1 MNIKK
6 DILSWDQCQLPSD
19 HQIAIALSR
28 PSLLPN
34 CNPLYT
40 MAQQDSTPPRL
51 ALSTKELICCSKTF
65 EQLIHRKTFFIKLFF
80 DSYQLLTDHSQ
91 HEEYV
96 HYGTG
101 SNINTFISLSWRV
114 GARQEHFS
122 DQSDVDCLVELLC
135 AWAWAPL
142 RSDDCCWCQLLGC
155 LYTKVSA
162 TWRNNFCSDVKLIS
176 WSCTNLMVFAGM
188 QLVYT

>member
-1 MNIKK
+1 MDIKK
-6 DILSWDQCQLPSD
+6 DILSRDQCQLPSD

-28 PSLLPN
+28 PSPLPN
-34 CNPLYT
+34 CTPLYT
-40 MAQQDSTPPRL
+40 MAPQDSTPPRL
-51 ALSTKELICCSKTF
+51 GLSTKELIRLLLQQTVWAAKR
-65 EQLIHRKTFFIKLFF
+65 RKTFFIKLFF

-101 SNINTFISLSWRV
+101 SNINTIISLSWRM

-155 LYTKVSA
+155 LYTKSV
-162 TWRNNFCSDVKLIS
+162 CH
-176 WSCTNLMVFAGM
+176 MEE
-188 QLVYT
+188 